1 MTLIYNAK
9 CALYKYVWLNFSLH
23 LTGQDMTLELAVWNL
38 RKSFLCF
45 FQSCYPGSNPGTY
58 RRNSWYDARTRST
71 GIPVRRRFHKHGISI
86 PRLDSWFSGNSWRSI
101 PKMAEMGYSKSTG
114 IHGSWLRNYVRSDN
128 IRLETNLMIA

>member
-45 FQSCYPGSNPGTY
+45 FGAIFLQAYTQQCAPACQGEEASFSNLLSGIEVS
-58 RRNSWYDARTRST
+58 NS
-71 GIPVRRRFHKHGISI
+71 
-86 PRLDSWFSGNSWRSI
+86 
-101 PKMAEMGYSKSTG
+101 
-114 IHGSWLRNYVRSDN
+114 
-128 IRLETNLMIA
+128 NL

>member
-45 FQSCYPGSNPGTY
+45 IQSCYPLAKAYTQQCAPTCQGEEASFSNLLSGIEVS
-58 RRNSWYDARTRST
+58 NS
-71 GIPVRRRFHKHGISI
+71 
-86 PRLDSWFSGNSWRSI
+86 
-101 PKMAEMGYSKSTG
+101 
-114 IHGSWLRNYVRSDN
+114 
-128 IRLETNLMIA
+128 NL